1 MMRRVKELE
10 GSKQCTSWTSKN
22 GVKTLKK
29 MWSLHVK
36 ISLFTRDTSRDKN
49 DYG

>member
-1 MMRRVKELE
+1 MCRVKEME

-22 GVKTLKK
+22 GVKMLQKK
-29 MWSLHVK
+29 TWSLCVK
-36 ISLFTRDTSRDKN
+36 ISLFTQDMSRDKN